1 MILAGRGWGKTKS
14 GSEYTKYGVESGR
27 FKRVALVA
35 PTSADCRDV
44 MLEGDSGILKI
55 SSPYFMPVYES
66 SKRRVTWPNG
76 AIATL
81 YSAEEPDRLNGPQ
94 HDFAWADEIG
104 VWKYARDTWDM
115 LQMGL
120 RLGVNPRQIVTT
132 TPKVQN
138 ISLIK
143 QIMNL
148 PSTVTTTGS
157 TFENRDN
164 LSKSFIETILD
175 RYENTRL
182 GQQELYARIL
192 DDVPG
197 ALWMREDIEKH
208 RVKKHVNLTR
218 IVVAIDPAVTNTEE
232 SDETG
237 LIVAGKGVD
246 GHGYVLSDNTLKA
259 SPKGWGQAAI
269 SLYDSFKADRIIAE
283 VNNGGEMV
291 EHVLR
296 SIDLSVPYKAVH
308 ASRGK
313 RVRAEP
319 ISAMYEQGKI
329 HHVGIFPQ
337 LEDQMC
343 SFTPDTE
350 ESPDRV
356 DALVWAM
363 TDLMCQDDSGW
374 GSFEVRDR

>member
-1 MILAGRGWGKTKS
+1 MVEGPS
-14 GSEYTKYGVESGR
+14 GVLTGSPPWNRPEYTPSNRRLTWKNGS
-27 FKRVALVA
+27 VATLF
-35 PTSADCRDV
+35 SAD
-44 MLEGDSGILKI
+44 
-55 SSPYFMPVYES
+55 
-66 SKRRVTWPNG
+66 
-76 AIATL
+76 A
-81 YSAEEPDRLNGPQ
+81 PDRLNGPQ
-94 HDFAWADEIG
+94 FSRAWCDEIG
-104 VWKYARDTWDM
+104 VWRYAKDAWDM

-120 RLGVNPRQIVTT
+120 RMGASPRQIVTT

-197 ALWMREDIEKH
+197 ALWTRDDIEKH
-208 RVKKHVNLTR
+208 RVAKHPNLVR
-218 IVVAIDPAVTNTEE
+218 IVIAIDPAVTNTEE

-246 GHGYVLSDNTLKA
+246 GHAYVLSDNTLKA
-259 SPKGWGQAAI
+259 SPKGWAQSAI

-296 SIDLSVPYKAVH
+296 SIDPTVPYKAVH

-363 TDLMCQDDSGW
+363 TDLMCGNDDGW

>member
-1 MILAGRGWGKTKS
+1 MAGRGFGKSRTGAELVRYWAES
-14 GSEYTKYGVESGR
+14 GVER
-27 FKRVALVA
+27 IAMIA
-35 PTSADCRDV
+35 PTAADCRDV
-44 MLEGDSGILKI
+44 MVEGPSGVLTG
-55 SSPYFMPVYES
+55 SPPWNRPEYTPS
-66 SKRRVTWPNG
+66 NRRLTWKNG
-76 AIATL
+76 SVATL
-81 YSAEEPDRLNGPQ
+81 FSADEPDRLNGPQ
-94 HDFAWADEIG
+94 FSRAWCDEIG
-104 VWKYARDTWDM
+104 VWRYARDAWDM

-120 RLGVNPRQIVTT
+120 RMGAQPRQVVTT